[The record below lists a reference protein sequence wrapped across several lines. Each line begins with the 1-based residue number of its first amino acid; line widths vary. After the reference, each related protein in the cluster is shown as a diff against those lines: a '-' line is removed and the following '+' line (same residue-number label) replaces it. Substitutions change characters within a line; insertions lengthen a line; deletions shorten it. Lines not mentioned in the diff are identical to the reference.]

1 MYTQVLAPCE
11 DTGRQGAAR
20 EGGCSRQIRVRRRRS
35 HCVRQRPPSPG
46 LSPPNCRGER
56 RRGRQDWGSSMGVEL
71 APDGPPPP
79 LRGRKGRI
87 RLRCDELPPFALRHP
102 SPAVWGR
109 GRPPS
114 RGTSER
120 PGGGEGPRPR
130 EEAPLPAQLPSNP
143 SENPHLRRSSGVQE
157 FGISCRIPPPLP
169 FASACESLAC
179 SIPMTAECRHA
190 SAQKRPWG
198 VRRSNLS
205 VAGPSPAWLARAVS
219 LAHLYRSPTR

>member
-20 EGGCSRQIRVRRRRS
+20 EAGVADRSGFVDEHRTGVRE
-35 HCVRQRPPSPG
+35 RPPLPA
-46 LSPPNCRGER
+46 SPPRTAGGRGDVAARTWAR
-56 RRGRQDWGSSMGVEL
+56 RHGSNWRPTG
-71 APDGPPPP
+71 APLPRPLSP
-79 LRGRKGRI
+79 LRGRKGENSI
-87 RLRCDELPPFALRHP
+87 ALRRASHCVP
-102 SPAVWGR
+102 PPPLPRSWGR

-143 SENPHLRRSSGVQE
+143 SENPHLRRSSSVQE
-157 FGISCRIPPPLP
+157 FGISCRIPPLLP

-179 SIPMTAECRHA
+179 SIPMTAECRPRVHK
-190 SAQKRPWG
+190 SARG
-198 VRRSNLS
+198 VY
-205 VAGPSPAWLARAVS
+205 VEATFP
-219 LAHLYRSPTR
+219 